1 MAEIQNIVEVKNLT
15 KFFTSEQKFL
25 DRLLSRREP
34 AIIKAVDNISFTIKK
49 GETFGLV
56 GETGS
61 GKTTIGRLVLRLIEK
76 TSGEIFI
83 EGKNIY
89 DFNKNE
95 MKDFRHDARIIF
107 QDPFA
112 SLNPR
117 MTVGEIVGLPI
128 EIHTNKNKNE
138 KEELVIDILEKVG
151 LHPATE
157 LMQRYPHEFSGGQRQ
172 RIGIARSII
181 LNPKFIV
188 ADEPVTSLDVSIQ
201 AQVLNLLEDLKAD
214 FDLTYL
220 LIAHDLSVMRHMS
233 DRVLVL
239 YLGRPMELAPVD
251 ILFDK
256 PLHPYTNALLKAVP
270 SADPDIKIEKINL
283 KGEMPSAV
291 NPPKGC
297 RFHTRCPYSKEECI
311 KKEPDFQEVD
321 DGHFVACTHLI

>member
-1 MAEIQNIVEVKNLT
+1 ME
-15 KFFTSEQKFL
+15 
-25 DRLLSRREP
+25 
-34 AIIKAVDNISFTIKK
+34 
-49 GETFGLV
+49 
-56 GETGS
+56 
-61 GKTTIGRLVLRLIEK
+61 
-76 TSGEIFI
+76 
-83 EGKNIY
+83 
-89 DFNKNE
+89 
-95 MKDFRHDARIIF
+95 
-107 QDPFA
+107 
-112 SLNPR
+112 
-117 MTVGEIVGLPI
+117 
-128 EIHTNKNKNE
+128 
-138 KEELVIDILEKVG
+138 
-151 LHPATE
+151 
-157 LMQRYPHEFSGGQRQ
+157 RYPHEFSGGQRQ

-181 LNPKFIV
+181 LNPKFVV

-201 AQVLNLLEDLKAD
+201 AQVLNLLEDLKED

-270 SADPDIKIEKINL
+270 SADPDIKIEKIKF

-311 KKEPDFQEVD
+311 KKEPDF
-321 DGHFVACTHLI
+321 